1 MDTKTDK
8 WIPLHQI
15 SLTNELEGVQIGA
28 FTLPIIDHIQESSD
42 STKTA
47 FDDTDKANKED
58 DKNWFDD
65 EDDEDEFS
73 ALGADKQ

>member
-1 MDTKTDK
+1 MDTKTDQ

-47 FDDTDKANKED
+47 FDDTDKENKED
-58 DKNWFDD
+58 DTNWFDD

-73 ALGADKQ
+73 ALGVDKQ

>member
-1 MDTKTDK
+1 M
-8 WIPLHQI
+8 
-15 SLTNELEGVQIGA
+15 
-28 FTLPIIDHIQESSD
+28 PIIDHIQESSD

-47 FDDTDKANKED
+47 FDDTDKESKED

-65 EDDEDEFS
+65 EDEEDLFS